1 MVSTAPRKESSTQRL
16 AEQRVLLPNVSWQGY
31 QQILAALGERRAARL
46 TYFNGSLEIMTPL
59 EAHEGSSSRI
69 DQFVNVVTEET
80 EQNLKSLQ
88 STRLNKPELPAGA
101 EPDQC
106 YYIANE
112 AAVRGKTVDLAVD
125 PPPDLVVEV
134 DITHT
139 DIDKNALYAAMNVPE
154 FWRYDG
160 QVLRIYLL
168 QECEYQE
175 AESSLTFPEVPKDLL
190 YQFLQDCE
198 ERGET
203 ASKRILRDRIASFL
217 QNRLR
222 S

>member
-1 MVSTAPRKESSTQRL
+1 MVSTAPRKESQVKHL

-59 EAHEGSSSRI
+59 EEHEGSSSRI

-80 EQNLKSLQ
+80 DQNLKSLQ
-88 STRLNKPELPAGA
+88 STRLNKPELPGGA

-112 AAVRGKTVDLAVD
+112 AAVRGKTVDLAMD

-134 DITHT
+134 DITNT
-139 DIDKNALYAAMNVPE
+139 DIDKNALYAAMGVPE

-160 QVLRIYLL
+160 QLLKIYSLRDG
-168 QECEYQE
+168 EYQE
-175 AESSLTFPEVPKDLL
+175 SESSLALPEVPKALL
-190 YQFLQDCE
+190 YQFLQDCD

-203 ASKRILRDRIASFL
+203 ASKRRLRDRL
-217 QNRLR
+217 QDFKANDVE
-222 S
+222 